1 MPDLSLSISGDF
13 AYPRD
18 TPGFPHDTA
27 EFEPAVALGFLLFL
41 FFCRFA
47 PIAVTAGSWID
58 EFLEKP
64 LTDQEFAEIFFVLF
78 INLAGVGIPI
88 IEQSA
93 FRPPP
98 CSFDVGIKEDFP
110 FVFSHHPFARR
121 GVLHPSFGCY
131 IHKIVCSC
139 PFSRIAPPNLTGC
152 EFT

>member
-1 MPDLSLSISGDF
+1 MPL
-13 AYPRD
+13 P
-18 TPGFPHDTA
+18 
-27 EFEPAVALGFLLFL
+27 PALESTNFL
-41 FFCRFA
+41 
-47 PIAVTAGSWID
+47 
-58 EFLEKP
+58 KNP

-110 FVFSHHPFARR
+110 FVFSHHPFTRR

-139 PFSRIAPPNLTGC
+139 PFSRISPSLGGSAPIPSPKRGESTLRAVEPPRTPGHHR
-152 EFT
+152 FWSMGSSFPVSR